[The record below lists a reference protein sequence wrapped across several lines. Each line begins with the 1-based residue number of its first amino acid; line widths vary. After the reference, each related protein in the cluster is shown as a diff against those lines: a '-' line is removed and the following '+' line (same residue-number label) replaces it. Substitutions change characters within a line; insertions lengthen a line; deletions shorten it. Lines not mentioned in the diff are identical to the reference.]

1 MAHVPRC
8 AIPAVTGLDV
18 LGGRKFCTFMTDFD
32 TSNVYT
38 DVYEWMDRLGDGL
51 LDTLLDVFDRIKILN
66 MISSKDQE
74 IQAFINKQWSAMVT
88 LIVQCINSAETRP
101 IVHVIFFS

>member
-1 MAHVPRC
+1 
-8 AIPAVTGLDV
+8 
-18 LGGRKFCTFMTDFD
+18 MTDFD